1 MPGCCASKTVA
12 SAASTSAA
20 TEISTNCCAAVCKCP
35 KITLRIPAV
44 GRAGGPP
51 PRTDQGDGLFSLAE
65 LLTVC
70 GCDCTECTC
79 NTEYEKLLVKQSG
92 WDPSSL
98 SFKYQ
103 NLDQENAEISVQV
116 AGKARQLLPQN
127 VLLHT
132 QQMQAEMADATDLVA
147 RARPGSSFH
156 GPATGFLGGL
166 RHALGWSHSVPSPT
180 PALDASSQGGAGCAG
195 RYCPPPQDS
204 LWTVSEGRD
213 WGSGRGDHARVRA
226 MRPCLQP
233 KPKPP
238 LIDALGPDTEAGASV
253 ITVGPASLLK
263 ADFTVRGMTCASC
276 VGSLEHVLTGVP
288 GVVSANVALMQES
301 ACVTYDPL
309 LVTPAEICEAID
321 DAGFEGSIRA
331 AVLAPGHVALAVTGM
346 TSEACVAPVEKAL
359 MQLEGVQ
366 SCSVGLA
373 DGKAQVAFDSASGVG
388 PRAMID
394 ALVSAGFGASLW
406 KTEESGAGG
415 ASHRVESLK
424 WRTKLLSAV
433 LFALPLLV
441 LAMSSMSDPVR
452 EKLESYKVVN
462 SLPLVWVIMLVLATP
477 VQFWTGSVF
486 YQATWAAFKHRSA
499 NMFVLVAVGT
509 SAAYGYSLVSMILAA
524 TSTDY
529 NDGSI
534 YFDASAL
541 IITFICAG
549 KYLEANAKSRTNDV
563 VRTLLQLAP
572 RTATLVQLDASGV
585 AIAGDR
591 EIPSELIQLGDVLK
605 VAPGDTVPADGAVV
619 QGRSFVNEAMI
630 TGESLPVSKA
640 PGGSV
645 IGGTVNQE
653 GQLLIRATRV
663 GADTTLASIARLVQ
677 EAQGNKAS
685 IQATADTIASYFVPS
700 VLILAAL
707 VFATWLGV
715 AYTILPASL
724 LPPGVSPFLI
734 ALLHA
739 ISVLVIACPCSL
751 GLAMPTA
758 VIVGT
763 GIAARLGILIK
774 GGAALEQAHRTRIV
788 VFDKTGT
795 LTEGRAAMQDFIMIG
810 ADGEPLPA
818 LGSRPAVAV
827 QVLTHPP
834 PVSFTPVTAFRVT
847 GAAGS
852 SLTPRNST
860 GAGAAQTS
868 SRNSKETNPAMA
880 VAGIVGAQEG
890 QAGLETGA
898 GVQSFQPIL
907 SAKEAVLIQLL
918 ALVEGCSEHPLARAF
933 VSFARGRAAVAG
945 HLSGDAVAGEACV
958 ERASDNGFQVQDFTA
973 IPGRG
978 LVCTVKAAA
987 AAAAT
992 PPLPSNPVAR
1002 VRAHP
1007 TAAAAALDVAHPLTA
1022 TAGAA
1027 GGAAA
1032 APEWWEEC
1040 LSASGSSGD
1049 GDGCCTVL
1057 VGNRALMRERGV
1069 TLSPGVLACMD
1080 SMESNGCT
1088 VVIVALQ
1095 SRALALMA
1103 IADAMKEEAPRVVAA
1118 LHRMSMQCW
1127 MVSGDC
1133 PRVAR
1138 ALGRQVGIPDHRIV
1152 AEATPADKASR
1163 VKWLR
1168 AGGGEANP
1176 WAGTY
1181 GTATP
1186 GMKGRNRPPPAMVVA
1201 MVGDGINDSPA
1212 LSEADVGIA
1221 LGAGTDIAME
1231 SADIVLMR
1239 SNLEDVVVALDVS
1252 RSTFNRIRL
1261 NFMWAY
1267 GYNVVA
1273 IPLAAGV
1280 LFPLTHSLIPPWIA
1294 GLAMALSSVSVL
1306 ASSLLLRLY
1315 RRPSLCR
1322 SMHARHSLLCRV
1334 V

>member
-180 PALDASSQGGAGCAG
+180 PALDASS
-195 RYCPPPQDS
+195 
-204 LWTVSEGRD
+204 
-213 WGSGRGDHARVRA
+213 
-226 MRPCLQP
+226 LQP

-394 ALVSAGFGASLW
+394 ALVAAGFGASLW

-415 ASHRVESLK
+415 ASHRVESRK
-424 WRTKLLSAV
+424 WRAKLLSAV
-433 LFALPLLV
+433 LFALPLLA
-441 LAMSSMSDPVR
+441 LAMSSMSGPVR
-452 EKLESYKVVN
+452 ERLESRKVVN
-462 SLPLVWVIMLVLATP
+462 SLPLVWLVMLLLATP

-486 YQATWAAFKHRSA
+486 YQAAWAGLKHRSA

-509 SAAYGYSLVSMILAA
+509 SAAYGYSLVSIILAA

-529 NDGSI
+529 DDGSI

-572 RTATLVQLDASGV
+572 RTATLVRLDASGV
-585 AIAGDR
+585 AIAGER

-700 VLILAAL
+700 VLILAAA

-795 LTEGRAAMQDFIMIG
+795 LTEGRAAMQGFIMIG

-818 LGSRPAVAV
+818 LRFRPAVAV

-834 PVSFTPVTAFRVT
+834 PVSLTPVTAFSVT

-852 SLTPRNST
+852 SLDPKTSKR
-860 GAGAAQTS
+860 GDGAAMTS
-868 SRNSKETNPAMA
+868 SCNSMETNPAAA
-880 VAGIVGAQEG
+880 VAGIVGAEEG
-890 QAGLETGA
+890 RVGLGSGA
-898 GVQSFQPIL
+898 GAQPFHPSL
-907 SAKEAVLIQLL
+907 SAKEAALIQLL
-918 ALVEGCSEHPLARAF
+918 AVVEGCSEHPLARAF

-945 HLSGDAVAGEACV
+945 RLAGGAEAGEEACV
-958 ERASDNGFQVQDFTA
+958 ERASDNAFQVQDFTSL
-973 IPGRG
+973 PGRG
-978 LVCTVKAAA
+978 LVCNVRAAPAAA
-987 AAAAT
+987 AAA
-992 PPLPSNPVAR
+992 PLPGDSAAR
-1002 VRAHP
+1002 VSTRA
-1007 TAAAAALDVAHPLTA
+1007 TAGAATLDAAHPLPA
-1022 TAGAA
+1022 AAGAA
-1027 GGAAA
+1027 GGAGA
-1032 APEWWEEC
+1032 APEC
-1040 LSASGSSGD
+1040 G
-1049 GDGCCTVL
+1049 
-1057 VGNRALMRERGV
+1057 GV
-1069 TLSPGVLACMD
+1069 ALSPGVLACMD
-1080 SMESNGCT
+1080 GMESDGCT
-1088 VVIVALQ
+1088 VVVVALQ

-1103 IADAMKEEAPRVVAA
+1103 IADAMKEEASRVVAA
-1118 LHRMSMQCW
+1118 LHRMGMQCW

-1138 ALGRQVGIPDHRIV
+1138 ALGRQAGIPEHRIV

-1163 VKWLR
+1163 VRWLR
-1168 AGGGEANP
+1168 AGGGEADP

-1186 GMKGRNRPPPAMVVA
+1186 GMKARSRPPPAMVVA

-1261 NFMWAY
+1261 NFVWAY

-1322 SMHARHSLLCRV
+1322 SMHVGHRSLCRV